1 MFYLAS
7 SEGSTLFNSLLLYG
21 FLSNANIPS
30 HTGGRKMYR
39 RMNMLSLLNA
49 FCRFKDTMMK
59 PMNAAMFTMNPST
72 GIGDSN
78 AGIPMRMRYSHPLYP
93 ASSKTIHML

>member
-1 MFYLAS
+1 
-7 SEGSTLFNSLLLYG
+7 
-21 FLSNANIPS
+21 
-30 HTGGRKMYR
+30 
-39 RMNMLSLLNA
+39 
-49 FCRFKDTMMK
+49 MMK